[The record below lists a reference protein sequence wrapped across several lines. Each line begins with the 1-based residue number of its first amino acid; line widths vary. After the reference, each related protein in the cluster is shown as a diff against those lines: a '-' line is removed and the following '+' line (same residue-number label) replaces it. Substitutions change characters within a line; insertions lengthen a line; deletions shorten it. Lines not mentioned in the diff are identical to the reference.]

1 MGKVS
6 QFLLNYHMDRETNNK
21 QGSLKL
27 KKTAFLSELT
37 WREMK
42 RMFLLWFNI
51 WDHSPE
57 QTESF
62 LREINSIIFSMKTY
76 KDIDMLENRF
86 IGSKQRDFS
95 WKFGLKVLEIQRF
108 VYWEDIFQSS
118 RMLKWNKIMMTRLEF
133 STILHYKKGDSE
145 PVSIFWPFKKW
156 DYSLEF

>member
-1 MGKVS
+1 
-6 QFLLNYHMDRETNNK
+6 
-21 QGSLKL
+21 
-27 KKTAFLSELT
+27 
-37 WREMK
+37 MK

-108 VYWEDIFQSS
+108 VY
-118 RMLKWNKIMMTRLEF
+118 
-133 STILHYKKGDSE
+133 
-145 PVSIFWPFKKW
+145 
-156 DYSLEF
+156 